1 MSPRSYWVRPDCI
14 EQVKSTYQ
22 RCYLRY
28 EHLAKAAGV
37 SPDTIRKFLNGQP
50 VSRENF
56 RNISARLKLEWEAI
70 ANLDIQNTNTSP
82 PPVPTVSPPSVEP
95 LQVKSLQSQPDPN
108 FVGRETAIADLNTL
122 IEQGKKAIL
131 IQAEGGVG
139 KTTLAWRYLKTQSF
153 DLVLPLYMA
162 KERQN
167 ITSVESAIEEWL
179 KRYFDE
185 EPGREFGISL
195 DRLRQKLTDDSQKI
209 GILIDNLEP
218 ALENGKFISEHRQYA
233 EFLRMLTH
241 PAVQSVTLIT
251 SRELLHEEGI
261 FIDFYPLKE
270 LSAVA
275 WNESLKNCHINT
287 GYDPLNNTSSL
298 CKMHQAY
305 GGNAEA
311 MFILSGAIKT
321 DCEGDLEA
329 YWQENYEDLLIHPTL
344 ENLVKSQFDKLQQD
358 NQQAYQLLCR
368 LGCYRYQDVPRV
380 LKEGVFALLWDVPE
394 VRRKRVVKD
403 LEYRSLVKVCNQ
415 EYFLHPVI
423 RSEAIER
430 LRASEDWEKTNR
442 QAAEFWTES
451 VETVETEEDALKAF
465 EAYYHYLNI
474 NDVDRAGCIVAYER
488 LNSSGDYEA
497 LGRSLYIYG
506 QLNKVLIAINQIINY
521 IDNNYLHLLCSL
533 LNILGDIYWLTG
545 DIHESIKIHEKCHES
560 AKQAMNLNQ
569 DIAES
574 SNNNLKIKKHLLTFK
589 RNAIFNIGL
598 CYIDLFEYPK
608 AWILFNEL
616 NSSLNNDLSC
626 INKKN
631 THIPA
636 HKLGLGS
643 GLSFI
648 RAFLNSYLKVDNSA
662 DDLTNQAYIYLKCR
676 GERWTKGYGLL
687 FLGLTYKNLSIIPK
701 AFQMYNQAIAYAKES
716 HYTQVKAKALTG
728 LAELYRIQNEFET
741 AFTHHQESI
750 NILEKIG
757 AKCDLAEAY
766 YQLGLTHQKIGETQ
780 NSQENFNKAIE
791 LYNKIDAPKQVEKV
805 QRAMNSTG

>member
-1 MSPRSYWVRPDCI
+1 MNQ
-14 EQVKSTYQ
+14 E
-22 RCYLRY
+22 
-28 EHLAKAAGV
+28 
-37 SPDTIRKFLNGQP
+37 
-50 VSRENF
+50 
-56 RNISARLKLEWEAI
+56 EAI
-70 ANLDIQNTNTSP
+70 EFADRLIFQQTGQRLNTLQTTIIRELWLKPKLNYINIGSANGYSYEYIKQVGQKLWATLTTALGERVNRANFKVVFERRWTPQLPISP
-82 PPVPTVSPPSVEP
+82 PIIETSEY
-95 LQVKSLQSQPDPN
+95 DPN
-108 FVGRETAIADLNTL
+108 FVGRESAIADLNTL

-179 KRYFDE
+179 KRYFNE

-195 DRLRQKLTDDSQKI
+195 DRLRQKLADDSQKI

-251 SRELLHEEGI
+251 SREPIHEEGI
-261 FIDFYPLKE
+261 FIELYPLKE
-270 LSAVA
+270 LSEAA
-275 WNESLKNCHINT
+275 WNQYLKNCHINT
-287 GYDPLNNTSSL
+287 GYDPLNNSSFL
-298 CKMHQAY
+298 CQMHQAY

-394 VRRKRVVKD
+394 VRHKRVVKA

-442 QAAEFWTES
+442 QAAEFWTDS
-451 VETVETEEDALKAF
+451 VKTVETVEDALTAF
-465 EAYYHYLNI
+465 EAYYHYVEI
-474 NDVDRAGCIVAYER
+474 GDFDRASAVIIKRRDFKLGNDEH
-488 LNSSGDYEA
+488 
-497 LGRSLYIYG
+497 LGRSFYRLGLLEQMIGSINFIKNDIATPYYLASIY
-506 QLNKVLIAINQIINY
+506 
-521 IDNNYLHLLCSL
+521 
-533 LNILGDIYWLTG
+533 NILGNIYWITG
-545 DIHESIKIHEKCHES
+545 KLKESIECHNKYLDLCKLHINS
-560 AKQAMNLNQ
+560 ASNLRSEFELLTYKSLFNLNLCHIDLWDLEKSLNYLEQLENFENTMKKQ
-569 DIAES
+569 DYITLWNRWFCLAFLKASLGFREEASVIAEKTS
-574 SNNNLKIKKHLLTFK
+574 
-589 RNAIFNIGL
+589 R
-598 CYIDLFEYPK
+598 
-608 AWILFNEL
+608 EL
-616 NSSLNNDLSC
+616 GKTLVDSWSR
-626 INKKN
+626 
-631 THIPA
+631 
-636 HKLGLGS
+636 GY
-643 GLSFI
+643 SF
-648 RAFLNSYLKVDNSA
+648 
-662 DDLTNQAYIYLKCR
+662 
-676 GERWTKGYGLL
+676 L
-687 FLGLTYKNLSIIPK
+687 FLGKTYTILDCFDK
-701 AFQMYNQAIAYAKES
+701 AFQMYNSAISFAQES

-728 LAELYRIQNEFET
+728 LAELYRQQGEFET
-741 AFTHHQESI
+741 ALSHHSESI
-750 NILEKIG
+750 EILNKIG

-766 YQLGLTHQKIGETQ
+766 YQLGLTYQKIGETQ
-780 NSQENFNKAIE
+780 NSQENFNKAIQ
-791 LYNKIDAPKQVEKV
+791 LYHKIDAPKQVEKV